1 MAGIGEMS
9 VAGGVAGES
18 TLVFAG
24 IDTDCSLD
32 YPWDKLG
39 AAHLVDVG
47 GGQGSMSVST
57 VYSLF

>member
-1 MAGIGEMS
+1 MS

-24 IDTDCSLD
+24 IDTDRSLD